1 MPLINVKLFTPELDR
16 SQNLSHANT
25 QKKQTNR
32 KKLLRESNAPQACPG
47 DMLKMEHREE
57 ILFGRSHQ
65 KRRGA

>member
-16 SQNLSHANT
+16 NQNLSHANT
-25 QKKQTNR
+25 RK